1 MVEYLQ
7 GTAGRV
13 LALKTKFYKEHY
25 SNLSKKL
32 RGLYENFRQKI
43 FCYEYLVY

>member
-7 GTAGRV
+7 GTAAKMV
-13 LALKTKFYKEHY
+13 ALKTKSYWEHY

-32 RGLYENFRQKI
+32 RGLYEF
-43 FCYEYLVY
+43 F